1 MAKADIDQTLEN
13 QFLERLSQYGYEV
26 TRNTK
31 VKGSSETEHTFAM
44 MADKDDGFFNYNVAI
59 GSSTSRHEEVGLGA
73 IINFAEKANDA
84 NINDKLFIAIPKLGT
99 MGTNFAQQQGIK
111 VLNEEDLK
119 AFLDAPPPVAKN
131 HNPIEFSSKTKL
143 LKSLAEHGYRLEE
156 KAKIKG
162 ESGTEH
168 TFEILAYIDDGLITH
183 PMSIDFLSGDGEVKA
198 DVVSLLDARS
208 QDTGITRSVLI
219 ASPKLSPEAAQFA
232 DKQQIKVFEVAKT
245 TPEEPA
251 TEPSASKKTPAQSN
265 KEPTTT
271 KTAEPAPAQSNKEPT
286 TTKTAEPAPAQ
297 SNKEPTTTKT
307 PEPAPAQSSKEPT
320 TTKTPEPAPA
330 QSRRETTT
338 KTAEPVPA
346 EPVAAGPASGVAR
359 LNVLTQAPTPE
370 ALNLIPEN
378 LARKHNVVPL
388 VVEDETLRVAMSNP
402 DDILSIEA
410 LAARTKKRI
419 LAVPASADDIREA
432 IDFNYQ
438 AFGEI
443 AKQFGSVVTTAEAI
457 PAEKAAAAVA
467 DDSPLA
473 KALNLLVEEAVKS
486 RASDIHI
493 EPEADKLRVRYR
505 IDGILHEVT
514 SLPIGAHGPLISRI
528 KILAGMNIADPR
540 RPQDGQFSFVS
551 AGRDVDIRVATI
563 STVHGETAVLR
574 LLDKSMAVM
583 SLSQIG
589 FLPESQEKFERTLMA
604 PYGMLLLSGPTGAGK
619 TTTLYAAVNS
629 LDKVGHNIITIE
641 DPVEYRFRGINQIQI
656 NPKAG
661 VTFASGLRAIVRL
674 DPDVILVGEIR
685 DNETADIAT
694 QSALTGHL
702 VLSSVHANDTVGVL
716 FRLID
721 LGVEPFLICS
731 AVICIVAQR
740 MVRRVCPSCAHEVTA
755 PMVEQAAYHRETG
768 EERSE
773 FSYGTGCKACTYTG
787 YLGRTGLFE
796 ILTISDEIKHAIVT
810 GASAA
815 EIRAQAIKEGM
826 ITLAKD
832 GMLKAGAGIT
842 TPFEVLRN
850 AYSSSG

>member
-1 MAKADIDQTLEN
+1 MAKADISQTTESQFIQHLE
-13 QFLERLSQYGYEV
+13 QRGYEV
-26 TRNTK
+26 TRDAK
-31 VKGSSETEHTFAM
+31 VKGSSETEHTFDMVAK
-44 MADKDDGFFNYNVAI
+44 KDDGFFNYNVAI
-59 GSSTSRHEEVGLGA
+59 GSSASRHEEVGLGA

-84 NINDKLFIAIPKLGT
+84 GISDKVFIAIPKLGM
-99 MGTNFAQQQGIK
+99 MGANFAQQQGIK
-111 VLNEEDLK
+111 VLNEEDLN
-119 AFLDAPPPVAKN
+119 AFLDASPPPASKN
-131 HNPIEFSSKTKL
+131 HNPVESSSKARL
-143 LKSLAEHGYRLEE
+143 LKSLTEHGYRLEE
-156 KAKIKG
+156 KAKVKG

-168 TFEILAYIDDGLITH
+168 TFEILAYVDDGLIVH
-183 PMSIDFLSGDGEVKA
+183 PMSVDFLSADDEVKME
-198 DVVSLLDARS
+198 VVSLLDARAK
-208 QDTGITRSVLI
+208 DTGITRGVLV
-219 ASPKLSPEAAQFA
+219 ASPKLSPEAMQFA
-232 DKQQIKVFEVAKT
+232 GKQHIKVFEVNKA
-245 TPEEPA
+245 TPEEPD
-251 TEPSASKKTPAQSN
+251 TEPHAAKKAPSQPT
-265 KEPTTT
+265 KEPTTA
-271 KTAEPAPAQSNKEPT
+271 KIDEPAPAQPTKEPT
-286 TTKTAEPAPAQ
+286 TAKIDESASPRP
-297 SNKEPTTTKT
+297 SKEKTTTKLA
-307 PEPAPAQSSKEPT
+307 ESAPV
-320 TTKTPEPAPA
+320 
-330 QSRRETTT
+330 
-338 KTAEPVPA
+338 EPVVTGA
-346 EPVAAGPASGVAR
+346 ASGVAR

-388 VVEDETLRVAMSNP
+388 AVENETLRVAMANP
-402 DDILSIEA
+402 DDILAIEA

-419 LAVPASADDIREA
+419 VAVPASTVDIREA

-443 AKQFGSVVTTAEAI
+443 AKQFGSVVIAPEATS
-457 PAEKAAAAVA
+457 PEKAAAAVA

-493 EPEADKLRVRYR
+493 EPEEDRLRVRYR

-528 KILAGMNIADPR
+528 KILSGMNIADPR

-551 AGRDVDIRVATI
+551 SGREVDIRVATI
-563 STVHGETAVLR
+563 STIHGETAVLR
-574 LLDKSMAVM
+574 LLDKSMAVL

-589 FLPESQEKFERTLMA
+589 FLPESQEKFERMLMA
-604 PYGMLLLSGPTGAGK
+604 PYGMILLSGPTGAGK

-661 VTFASGLRAIVRL
+661 VTFAGGLRAIVRL

-731 AVICIVAQR
+731 AVICIIAQR
-740 MVRRVCPSCAHEVTA
+740 MVRRVCPNCAHKITA
-755 PMVEQAAYHRETG
+755 PLVEQAAYHRETG

-773 FSYGTGCKACTYTG
+773 FDYGTGCKACTYTG
-787 YLGRTGLFE
+787 YLGRTGVFE
-796 ILTISDEIKHAIVT
+796 ILTISDTIKHSIVT
-810 GASAA
+810 GASAT
-815 EIRAQAIKEGM
+815 EIRALAIKEGM
-826 ITLAKD
+826 VTLAKD

-850 AYSSSG
+850 AYSAA